1 MSVVALLFGGRSA
14 EHEVSCVSAVSA
26 LEALGSKG
34 HEVIPVGIDRDGGW
48 HLADPGNRPLE
59 ANGPTITLEMPGGRL
74 LTPQGPRRIDM
85 AFPVLHGPYG
95 EDGTVQGMFEMA
107 GVPYAGAGVVGS
119 AIGMEKDV
127 SKRLCREAGIPIVDY
142 RAIRSR
148 QWSEDPGVIA
158 ADIGDDLGFPSFV
171 KPASLGSS
179 VGIARATDEGSL
191 KDAID
196 DAFAHGDKVLVE
208 AAAPGREIEVAVL
221 EGPRASVPG
230 EIIVH
235 DGPGWYDYDA
245 KYRDDATE
253 LVVPAELSPGAT
265 AEVRSMAM
273 RAFDVLEC
281 RGLARVDFFYDEG
294 GAGFLLNEINTM
306 PGFTPKSMFP
316 MLWAATGL
324 PYADLCD
331 ELVSLALS

>member
-1 MSVVALLFGGRSA
+1 M
-14 EHEVSCVSAVSA
+14 SAVSA
-26 LEALGSKG
+26 QEALASKG
-34 HEVIPVGIDRDGGW
+34 HEVIPVGIDRTGGW
-48 HLADPGNRPLE
+48 HLADPANRPLAAE
-59 ANGPTITLEMPGGRL
+59 GPTVTLEMPGGRL
-74 LTPQGPRRIDM
+74 LTPQRARQIDV

-95 EDGTVQGMFEMA
+95 EDGTIQGMFEMA
-107 GVPYAGAGVVGS
+107 GVPYVGAGVVGS

-127 SKRLCREAGIPIVDY
+127 SKRLCREAGIPIGDY
-142 RAIRSR
+142 RAVRAR
-148 QWSEDPGVIA
+148 EWADEPGAIA

-171 KPASLGSS
+171 KPAALGSS
-179 VGIARATDEGSL
+179 VGIARATDEGTL

-196 DAFAHGDKVLVE
+196 DAFGHGGKVLVE
-208 AAAPGREIEVAVL
+208 AAVSGREIEVAVL

-230 EIIVH
+230 EIVVH
-235 DGPGWYDYDA
+235 GGPGWYDYDA

-253 LVVPAELSPGAT
+253 LIVPAPLSDEA
-265 AEVRSMAM
+265 ADEVRSLAL

-281 RGLARVDFFYDEG
+281 SGLARVDFFYDEG

-331 ELVSLALS
+331 ELVGLAVSR